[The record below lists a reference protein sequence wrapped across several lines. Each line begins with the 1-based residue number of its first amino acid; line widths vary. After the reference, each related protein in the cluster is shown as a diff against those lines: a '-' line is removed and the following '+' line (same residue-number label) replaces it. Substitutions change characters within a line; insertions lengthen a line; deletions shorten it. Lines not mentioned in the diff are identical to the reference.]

1 MFLAEEFR
9 DIQDET
15 LKVNRE
21 FYLILQDALKTGVPK
36 KQLLKILRNR
46 RISYAKAKK
55 LLDGKN
61 IPYTG
66 YEKERMKKE
75 S

>member
-1 MFLAEEFR
+1 MR
-9 DIQDET
+9 D
-15 LKVNRE
+15 
-21 FYLILQDALKTGVPK
+21 
-36 KQLLKILRNR
+36 R

-66 YEKERMKKE
+66 FEERMKKRVKRSKKE
-75 S
+75 ARRGEGETVNKEYFYPKKII